1 MDCTGDARVR
11 GLRAAQIGTLS
22 LREAAT
28 PVRQG
33 RVLQQLEPATLPLQ
47 MQHEYIDYKIF
58 RAIDCYLPSAPFR
71 GRITIV
77 RNWDSPIDL
86 NQEWFDHTTEGGDV
100 HVVSGHH
107 GNWLDDHI
115 DDFIPVLKTALN

>member
-1 MDCTGDARVR
+1 MK
-11 GLRAAQIGTLS
+11 
-22 LREAAT
+22 
-28 PVRQG
+28 
-33 RVLQQLEPATLPLQ
+33 
-47 MQHEYIDYKIF
+47 HEYIDYKIF
-58 RAIDCYLPSAPFR
+58 RAIDSYRPSAPFR

-77 RNWDSPIDL
+77 RTAASPRGEIDV

-115 DDFIPVLKTALN
+115 DEFIAVLKTALN